1 LPPAGEVQRSLWG
14 AWRMMM
20 GHADGLRAMDL
31 TVDGFWNSFFAII
44 VALPALAFS
53 WHVAAGRLAAYD
65 GDPGERMSLVV
76 RFAIVDLGSW
86 ILPLLA
92 LALLARRAR
101 IADRF
106 VHYVV
111 ATNWASAVIIW
122 IMLVPQIMRLI
133 WPNAEDPITLVA
145 LVLFLLTLFLL
156 WRVTNIAIGKGPAMG
171 TAVFSGMFAGSLVVL
186 FTLQPLLGL
195 EIR

>member
-1 LPPAGEVQRSLWG
+1 
-14 AWRMMM
+14 MMM
-20 GHADGLRAMDL
+20 GHPDGLRVMDL

-44 VALPALAFS
+44 VALPALALS
-53 WHVAAGRLAAYD
+53 WIMAAARLSEYD
-65 GDPGERMSLVV
+65 SNPAERTSLVV

-86 ILPLLA
+86 ILPLVA
-92 LALLARRAR
+92 LALVARRAK

-111 ATNWASAVIIW
+111 ATNWASVVIIW
-122 IMLVPQIMRLI
+122 IMLVPQILHLI
-133 WPNAEDPITLVA
+133 WPDAADAVTLAA
-145 LVLFLLTLFLL
+145 LVLFILTLFLL

-171 TAVFSGMFAGSLVVL
+171 VAVFSGMFAGSLVVL
-186 FTLQPLLGL
+186 FILQPLLGL

>member
-1 LPPAGEVQRSLWG
+1 
-14 AWRMMM
+14 MMM

-44 VALPALAFS
+44 VALPALTFS
-53 WHVAAGRLAAYD
+53 WLVAAGRLAAYD
-65 GDPGERMSLVV
+65 GNPGERMSLVV
-76 RFAIVDLGSW
+76 RFAVVDLGSW
-86 ILPLLA
+86 LLPLLA